1 MGYFYNKKCVNLTHF
16 SVIKEN
22 ALKIKKKKEKRKKK
36 KEKVIRVNLTHLSF
50 Q

>member
-22 ALKIKKKKEKRKKK
+22 ALKIKKKKGKKK